1 MSGTLTPINEMSR
14 QPIVFS
20 QRSVDDDDD
29 DDDDDDADE
38 GRRSI
43 VTCFPG
49 TKAKSRKHDT
59 TIEKQ
64 RMSWIEVLWYFAGV
78 GVSMRSDATM
88 PEPHLM
94 IEIKSKKSL
103 DIDSGA
109 RMGPKNFG
117 IWALVNVCRA
127 LAWYGT

>member
-29 DDDDDDADE
+29 DDDDE

-59 TIEKQ
+59 TIAKQ
-64 RMSWIEVLWYFAGV
+64 RMSWFEDFL
-78 GVSMRSDATM
+78 R
-88 PEPHLM
+88 
-94 IEIKSKKSL
+94 
-103 DIDSGA
+103 
-109 RMGPKNFG
+109 
-117 IWALVNVCRA
+117 
-127 LAWYGT
+127 